1 MFAQDEYA
9 RVALCENQQWLPL
22 VVLVGLVGCSVP
34 VQLKAEVFKTLAA
47 LARTPDIAATLWQSI
62 EVSQVL
68 ATVPSS
74 ALHAAQSAGAGGGIQ
89 VELNE
94 VEARNEQFPMTLA
107 FLQLLDALTDSPA
120 PVQLGAGHRVP
131 GVQPYLD
138 YLRDH
143 IFLKFNTRA
152 YKDPAEKVRHM
163 CAVSSLV

>member
-1 MFAQDEYA
+1 MRVFAQDEYA

-74 ALHAAQSAGAGGGIQ
+74 ALHAAQSAGAGGKKCRRRRAGDD
-89 VELNE
+89 
-94 VEARNEQFPMTLA
+94 ARTKQTPR
-107 FLQLLDALTDSPA
+107 ALRSCPPA
-120 PVQLGAGHRVP
+120 RLGA
-131 GVQPYLD
+131 
-138 YLRDH
+138 
-143 IFLKFNTRA
+143 
-152 YKDPAEKVRHM
+152 
-163 CAVSSLV
+163 